1 MEVLRGKYVGQLWE
15 RRHNGLV
22 KIITGVRRC
31 GKSYLLFKLFRQ
43 RLVSEGISSDHII
56 SIALDDFVNE
66 PYLDPHRLYNYVKE
80 QIKDTNMY
88 YVLLDEIQLVPQ
100 FESVLNGFLHI
111 ENVDVY
117 VTGSNSRF
125 LSSDIITEFRGRGD
139 ELRVYP
145 LSFAEFYS
153 VYSESVEQAWKE
165 YCLYGGMPGLLT
177 MESDERK
184 AEYLKQLFE
193 KTYFSDIVN
202 RHNLRGNEEIGE
214 LVNILA
220 SSIGSLTNSL
230 TLTNTFNSVKH
241 LSISH
246 PTVGAYIQYLQDA
259 FLITQAKRYDV
270 RGKKYIATPS
280 KYYFVDAG
288 LRNARLDFR
297 QRDYGFVMENILY
310 NELCQRGWN
319 VDVGM
324 VEYNCKEDGKS
335 VRKQLEVDF
344 VSNKGSRRYYIQS
357 AYAMD
362 SEDKYLQ
369 ETKSFK
375 YIDDSFQRVL
385 IQKEDVKPF
394 YDDNGILHIGLFDFL
409 LNPNSLE
416 I

>member
-1 MEVLRGKYVGQLWE
+1 
-15 RRHNGLV
+15 
-22 KIITGVRRC
+22 
-31 GKSYLLFKLFRQ
+31 
-43 RLVSEGISSDHII
+43 
-56 SIALDDFVNE
+56 
-66 PYLDPHRLYNYVKE
+66 
-80 QIKDTNMY
+80 
-88 YVLLDEIQLVPQ
+88 
-100 FESVLNGFLHI
+100 
-111 ENVDVY
+111 
-117 VTGSNSRF
+117 
-125 LSSDIITEFRGRGD
+125 
-139 ELRVYP
+139 
-145 LSFAEFYS
+145 
-153 VYSESVEQAWKE
+153 
-165 YCLYGGMPGLLT
+165 MPGLLT

-184 AEYLKQLFE
+184 VEYLKQLFE

-230 TLTNTFNSVKH
+230 TLTNTFNSIKH

-270 RGKKYIATPS
+270 RGKKYIATPA

-297 QRDYGFVMENILY
+297 QRDYGFIMENIIY

-324 VEYNCKEDGKS
+324 VEYNCKEDNKS
-335 VRKQLEVDF
+335 IRKQLEVDF
-344 VSNKGSRRYYIQS
+344 VCNKSSRRYYIQS

-369 ETKSFK
+369 EIKSFK

-385 IQKEDVKPF
+385 VQKEDLKPF
-394 YDDNGILHIGLFDFL
+394 YDDNGILHMGLFDFL